1 MHRDV
6 AWALVFSAERFC
18 KVGSGSCITKYINQ
32 ETGNIR
38 DQKSW
43 SSFEFRCW
51 ASKIRNTSG
60 FSLNIWW
67 VVKKCPL
74 TYSSGGKTVLKF
86 SQRLQ
91 YVLDSASLQYTS
103 LLAEYLFKAA
113 GVAVKNLWRLAD
125 GHETD
130 SVLLIGVF
138 RANSSVAD

>member
-1 MHRDV
+1 M
-6 AWALVFSAERFC
+6 
-18 KVGSGSCITKYINQ
+18 
-32 ETGNIR
+32 
-38 DQKSW
+38 
-43 SSFEFRCW
+43 
-51 ASKIRNTSG
+51 
-60 FSLNIWW
+60 
-67 VVKKCPL
+67 
-74 TYSSGGKTVLKF
+74 LKF